1 MSDKKVKAF
10 PKVEDD
16 DLYEWVDDDV
26 KIRASLFF
34 DRESFE
40 GLNMSKMV
48 RPGFHIEL
56 LPCNR
61 TDRIFHRSKGFENF
75 YMYSCVLEELSVKLP
90 FTKFECNLLTQMNC
104 APSQVHP
111 NGWAF
116 IKCFQILMEFL
127 EIKPDLE
134 LFFSLFQAKG
144 VWKGLWINLNSTP
157 GFSVFKLY
165 KSSFKDFKGMFFK
178 VKPVDEEFPFYL
190 DEHLGE
196 KFPLYW
202 CCQPN
207 HILGP
212 ELITP
217 RNECIISFLMEMVD
231 RGGLVSVSDLLPW
244 EEDKASVVQYLGG
257 RFPGVSASSMRARF
271 KMKNFE
277 GSSSNAEKVEG
288 EVEVN
293 QPAQKKKG
301 IVFKKRKSEVINL
314 EEGEK
319 AVPLSELSNFTVKQE
334 KLHSFEEEGDGSSVW
349 DKKFPFNVLA
359 DEIVQSA
366 PDVARIEEVGDVGID
381 QFMQVLGF
389 RLVSIGRS
397 QEKRHK
403 MMLGNSLEITELK
416 EQLKSKEIV
425 LTELKEEL
433 SVSKEKLKLVK
444 EDHERAVESLGKKV
458 NELSTMSDQIIEV
471 TAKLK
476 HMESNHEAEILDA
489 FAEGFE
495 RAVIQAKFLHP
506 EEDFTALD
514 PSKVV
519 RDGQLVDDEEVV
531 EEEGNNNLAD

>member
-1 MSDKKVKAF
+1 
-10 PKVEDD
+10 
-16 DLYEWVDDDV
+16 
-26 KIRASLFF
+26 
-34 DRESFE
+34 
-40 GLNMSKMV
+40 
-48 RPGFHIEL
+48 
-56 LPCNR
+56 
-61 TDRIFHRSKGFENF
+61 
-75 YMYSCVLEELSVKLP
+75 MY
-90 FTKFECNLLTQMNC
+90 
-104 APSQVHP
+104 
-111 NGWAF
+111 
-116 IKCFQILMEFL
+116 
-127 EIKPDLE
+127 
-134 LFFSLFQAKG
+134 
-144 VWKGLWINLNSTP
+144 
-157 GFSVFKLY
+157 Y
-165 KSSFKDFKGMFFK
+165 K
-178 VKPVDEEFPFYL
+178 
-190 DEHLGE
+190 
-196 KFPLYW
+196 
-202 CCQPN
+202 
-207 HILGP
+207 
-212 ELITP
+212 
-217 RNECIISFLMEMVD
+217 FLMEMVD

-444 EDHERAVESLGKKV
+444 EDHERAVESLGK
-458 NELSTMSDQIIEV
+458 
-471 TAKLK
+471 
-476 HMESNHEAEILDA
+476 
-489 FAEGFE
+489 
-495 RAVIQAKFLHP
+495 R
-506 EEDFTALD
+506 
-514 PSKVV
+514 
-519 RDGQLVDDEEVV
+519 
-531 EEEGNNNLAD
+531 

>member
-1 MSDKKVKAF
+1 MS
-10 PKVEDD
+10 
-16 DLYEWVDDDV
+16 
-26 KIRASLFF
+26 R
-34 DRESFE
+34 R
-40 GLNMSKMV
+40 
-48 RPGFHIEL
+48 
-56 LPCNR
+56 
-61 TDRIFHRSKGFENF
+61 
-75 YMYSCVLEELSVKLP
+75 
-90 FTKFECNLLTQMNC
+90 
-104 APSQVHP
+104 
-111 NGWAF
+111 
-116 IKCFQILMEFL
+116 
-127 EIKPDLE
+127 
-134 LFFSLFQAKG
+134 
-144 VWKGLWINLNSTP
+144 
-157 GFSVFKLY
+157 
-165 KSSFKDFKGMFFK
+165 
-178 VKPVDEEFPFYL
+178 
-190 DEHLGE
+190 
-196 KFPLYW
+196 
-202 CCQPN
+202 
-207 HILGP
+207 
-212 ELITP
+212 
-217 RNECIISFLMEMVD
+217 
-231 RGGLVSVSDLLPW
+231 
-244 EEDKASVVQYLGG
+244 GG